1 MMRGFDFARPRLM
14 PDSRDIVI
22 DVRGVRKDYHGL
34 RPLRVQHLAVRAA
47 ESVALLGFDQAAAEV
62 FVNLVTAA
70 TVPDAGEVRAFGQLT
85 TAIQDADTWLQS
97 LDRFG
102 ILSER
107 AVVLDNLTVEQNLT
121 MPVTMSLHDVP
132 DAVRSKIRAVAQ
144 EVGITSAQLEQPVA
158 ALSPSARLR
167 LRLGRALAPDPA
179 VLLSEHPN
187 AVLPPDELASFAADY
202 SRIVSTRGIASI
214 VLTADGAF
222 ASAVAS
228 RILTLQ
234 QATGELKPLGGWRRW
249 FSYRPV

>member
-1 MMRGFDFARPRLM
+1 M
-14 PDSRDIVI
+14 PDPRDVVI
-22 DVRGVRKDYHGL
+22 DVRGVQKDYHGL
-34 RPLRVQHLAVRAA
+34 RPLRVQHLEVHAG

-62 FVNLVTAA
+62 LVNLLTAA

-107 AVVLDNLTVEQNLT
+107 AVVLDNMTVEQNLT

-132 DAVRSKIRAVAQ
+132 DAVRSRIHALAE
-144 EVGITSAQLEQPVA
+144 EVGIAAAQLGRPVA

-167 LRLGRALAPDPA
+167 LRLGRALGPDPR
-179 VLLSEHPN
+179 VLLAEHPN
-187 AVLPPDELASFAADY
+187 ASLPSGDRASFAADY
-202 SRIVSTRGIASI
+202 SRIVSTRGMASI

-222 ASAVAS
+222 ASAITS

-234 QATGELKPLGGWRRW
+234 PATGELRRLAAWRRW
-249 FSYRPV
+249 FS

>member
-1 MMRGFDFARPRLM
+1 V

-22 DVRGVRKDYHGL
+22 DLRGVRKDYHGL
-34 RPLRVQHLAVRAA
+34 RPLRVQRLEVRTA

-62 FVNLVTAA
+62 LVNLITAA
-70 TVPDAGEVRAFGQLT
+70 TVPDAGEVRAFGRLT

-107 AVVLDNLTVEQNLT
+107 AVVLDNMTVEQNLT

-132 DAVRSKIRAVAQ
+132 DAVRSKIRAVAE
-144 EVGITSAQLEQPVA
+144 EVGISPAQLAQPVA

-167 LRLGRALAPDPA
+167 VRLGRALGPDPA

-187 AVLPPDELASFAADY
+187 ALLPPGDLALFATDY
-202 SRIVSTRGIASI
+202 SRIVSTRAMASI
-214 VLTADGAF
+214 LLTADAAF
-222 ASAVAS
+222 ANAVAS
-228 RILTLQ
+228 RVLTLQ
-234 QATGELKPLGGWRRW
+234 QATGELTRVSGWRRW
-249 FSYRPV
+249 FTYRPRRT